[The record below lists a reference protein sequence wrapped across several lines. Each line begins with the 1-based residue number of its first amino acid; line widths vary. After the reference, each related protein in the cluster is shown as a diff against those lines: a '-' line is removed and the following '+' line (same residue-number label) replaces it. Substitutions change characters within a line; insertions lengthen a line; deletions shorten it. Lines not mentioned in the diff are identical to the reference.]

1 MEDLATTLVE
11 DSMLVAVA
19 NRATADQVVDLAPLG
34 FSHGLSIGFGFD
46 MGFPVGLN

>member
-1 MEDLATTLVE
+1 MEDLATTLVK
-11 DSMLVAVA
+11 DSMSVAIA